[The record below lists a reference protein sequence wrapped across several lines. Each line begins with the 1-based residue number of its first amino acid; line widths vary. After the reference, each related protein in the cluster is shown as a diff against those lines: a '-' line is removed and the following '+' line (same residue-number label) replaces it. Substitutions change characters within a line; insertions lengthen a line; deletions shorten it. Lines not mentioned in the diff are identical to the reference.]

1 MYNRHKFVSVETL
14 EGDKEMDGNY
24 LVHDSKR
31 SLRFRSGIAEVGLMI
46 RWKGHISASRRSS
59 NEHRSNTFYS
69 AHRSMHCEQD
79 NLPSK
84 EEKFGNFQQLDQLIG
99 IGMRK

>member
-1 MYNRHKFVSVETL
+1 LYNRHKFVSVETL
-14 EGDKEMDGNY
+14 EDDKEMDSNY
-24 LVHDSKR
+24 LVHDSNIF
-31 SLRFRSGIAEVGLMI
+31 LHLLSGMAEVGLMK
-46 RWKGHISASRRSS
+46 RSKNHISASRRSS

-99 IGMRK
+99 I